1 MVLSPWSFARCR
13 TEDLGPR
20 TEHQGLRTDALR
32 SIVMADLLAVLAAYL
47 MGSIPF
53 AQLLSKR
60 RGVDLRRV
68 GSGNV
73 GATNV
78 LRTLG
83 VKPAVVAMM
92 LDAVKGTLAVLVAQ
106 RLTNGVAAPVAAGLA
121 SMIGHVYPVWLRFRG
136 GKGVATAAGA
146 FAVLTPVAAAVAA
159 GVFLLTVALTRFIS
173 VGSMLA
179 ALTLAGWAIA
189 SDAPTVVGIGAAIGA
204 ALVLIGH
211 RTNVSRLVAG
221 TERRIGQRGITET
234 V

>member
-1 MVLSPWSFARCR
+1 
-13 TEDLGPR
+13 
-20 TEHQGLRTDALR
+20 
-32 SIVMADLLAVLAAYL
+32 MADLLAVLAAYL
-47 MGSIPF
+47 VGSIPF

-73 GATNV
+73 GASNV

-83 VKPAVVAMM
+83 VKRAVVAMM
-92 LDAVKGTLAVLVAQ
+92 LDAVKGTIAVLVAQ
-106 RLTNGVAAPVAAGLA
+106 RVTGGVAAPVIAGLA

-146 FAVLTPVAAAVAA
+146 FAILTPVAAAVAL
-159 GVFLLTVALTRFIS
+159 GVFLLTVAITRFIS
-173 VGSMLA
+173 VGSMAA

-189 SDAPTVVGIGAAIGA
+189 SDAPTVVGIGATVGA
-204 ALVLIGH
+204 ALVLVGH
-211 RTNVSRLVAG
+211 RANVLRLVAG
-221 TERRIGQRGITET
+221 TERRIGQRGIRDA

>member
-1 MVLSPWSFARCR
+1 
-13 TEDLGPR
+13 
-20 TEHQGLRTDALR
+20 
-32 SIVMADLLAVLAAYL
+32 MADLLAVVAAYL

-53 AQLLSKR
+53 AQLLSTR
-60 RGVDLRRV
+60 RGIDLRRV

-83 VKPAVVAMM
+83 VRPAVLAMM
-92 LDAVKGTLAVLVAQ
+92 LDAVKGTVAVLIAQ

-146 FAVLTPVAAAVAA
+146 FAVLTPVAAAVAV
-159 GVFLLTVALTRFIS
+159 GVFLLTVAVTRFIS
-173 VGSMLA
+173 VGSMVA

-189 SDAPTVVGIGAAIGA
+189 SDAPTIVAIGAAIGA
-204 ALVLIGH
+204 ALVIVGH
-211 RTNVSRLVAG
+211 RANVLRLVAG
-221 TERRIGQRGITET
+221 TERRVGQRGVTDA

>member
-1 MVLSPWSFARCR
+1 
-13 TEDLGPR
+13 
-20 TEHQGLRTDALR
+20 
-32 SIVMADLLAVLAAYL
+32 MADLVAVLAAYL

-53 AQLLSKR
+53 AQLLSRR
-60 RGVDLRRV
+60 RGIDLRRV

-83 VKPAVVAMM
+83 VRPAVLAMM
-92 LDAVKGTLAVLVAQ
+92 LDAVKGTVAVLIAQ
-106 RLTNGVAAPVAAGLA
+106 RLTNGVAAPVVAGLA

-146 FAVLTPVAAAVAA
+146 FAVLTPVAAAVAVA
-159 GVFLLTVALTRFIS
+159 VFLLTVALTRFIS
-173 VGSMLA
+173 VGSMVA

-189 SDAPTVVGIGAAIGA
+189 SDAPTIVAIGAAVGA

-211 RTNVSRLVAG
+211 RANVLRLVAG
-221 TERRIGQRGITET
+221 TERRVGQRGVREI

>member
-1 MVLSPWSFARCR
+1 
-13 TEDLGPR
+13 
-20 TEHQGLRTDALR
+20 
-32 SIVMADLLAVLAAYL
+32 MADLLAVLAAYL

-60 RGVDLRRV
+60 RGIDLRRV

-73 GATNV
+73 GASNV

-83 VKPAVVAMM
+83 VRPAVLAMM
-92 LDAVKGTLAVLVAQ
+92 LDAVKGTVAVLIAQ

-146 FAVLTPVAAAVAA
+146 FAVLTPMAVAVA
-159 GVFLLTVALTRFIS
+159 VGAFLLTVAVTRFIS
-173 VGSMLA
+173 VGSMVA

-189 SDAPTVVGIGAAIGA
+189 SDAPSIVGVGAAIGA
-204 ALVLIGH
+204 ALVLLGH
-211 RTNVSRLVAG
+211 RANVLRLVAG
-221 TERRIGQRGITET
+221 TERRVGQRGVREL

>member
-1 MVLSPWSFARCR
+1 
-13 TEDLGPR
+13 
-20 TEHQGLRTDALR
+20 
-32 SIVMADLLAVLAAYL
+32 MADLIAVVAAYL
-47 MGSIPF
+47 VGSIPF

-60 RGVDLRRV
+60 RGIDLRRV

-83 VKPAVVAMM
+83 VRPAVVAMM
-92 LDAVKGTLAVLVAQ
+92 LDAVKGTVAVLVAQ
-106 RLTNGVAAPVAAGLA
+106 RLTNGVAAPVMAGLA

-146 FAVLTPVAAAVAA
+146 FAVLTPLAVAAAM

-173 VGSMLA
+173 VGSMAA

-189 SDAPTVVGIGAAIGA
+189 SDAPTAVGIGAAIGA
-204 ALVLIGH
+204 ALVIIGH
-211 RTNVSRLVAG
+211 RANVLRLVAG
-221 TERRIGQRGITET
+221 TERRVGQRGVRELM
-234 V
+234 

>member
-1 MVLSPWSFARCR
+1 M
-13 TEDLGPR
+13 T
-20 TEHQGLRTDALR
+20 
-32 SIVMADLLAVLAAYL
+32 DLLAVVAAYL

>member
-1 MVLSPWSFARCR
+1 M
-13 TEDLGPR
+13 T
-20 TEHQGLRTDALR
+20 
-32 SIVMADLLAVLAAYL
+32 DLLAVLAAYL

-83 VKPAVVAMM
+83 VRPAVVAMM

-146 FAVLTPVAAAVAA
+146 FAVLTPVAAAVAV

-173 VGSMLA
+173 VGSMVA

-204 ALVLIGH
+204 ALVLVGH
-211 RTNVSRLVAG
+211 RTNVLRLVAG
-221 TERRIGQRGITET
+221 TERRIGQRGVTEI

>member
-1 MVLSPWSFARCR
+1 
-13 TEDLGPR
+13 
-20 TEHQGLRTDALR
+20 
-32 SIVMADLLAVLAAYL
+32 MADLLAVLAAYL

-53 AQLLSKR
+53 AQLLSTR
-60 RGVDLRRV
+60 RGIDLRRV

-73 GATNV
+73 GASNV

-83 VKPAVVAMM
+83 VRPAVLAMM
-92 LDAVKGTLAVLVAQ
+92 LDAVKGTVAVLIAQ

-146 FAVLTPVAAAVAA
+146 FAVLTPVAAVVAVGA
-159 GVFLLTVALTRFIS
+159 FLLTVALTRFIS
-173 VGSMLA
+173 VGSMVA
-179 ALTLAGWAIA
+179 ALTLAAWAIA
-189 SDAPTVVGIGAAIGA
+189 SDTPSIVGIGAAIGA

-211 RTNVSRLVAG
+211 RANVLRLVAG
-221 TERRIGQRGITET
+221 TERRVGQRGIRES

>member
-1 MVLSPWSFARCR
+1 
-13 TEDLGPR
+13 
-20 TEHQGLRTDALR
+20 
-32 SIVMADLLAVLAAYL
+32 MADLVAVLAAYL

-53 AQLLSKR
+53 AQLLSRR
-60 RGVDLRRV
+60 RGIDLRRV

-83 VKPAVVAMM
+83 VRPAVLAMM
-92 LDAVKGTLAVLVAQ
+92 LDAVKGTVAVLIAQ
-106 RLTNGVAAPVAAGLA
+106 RLTNGVAAPVVAGLA

-146 FAVLTPVAAAVAA
+146 FAVLTPVAAAVAV
-159 GVFLLTVALTRFIS
+159 GVFLLTVAITRFIS
-173 VGSMLA
+173 VGSMMA

-189 SDAPTVVGIGAAIGA
+189 SDAPTIVAIGAAIGA
-204 ALVLIGH
+204 AMVLIGH
-211 RTNVSRLVAG
+211 RANVLRLVAG
-221 TERRIGQRGITET
+221 TERRVGQRGVREI

>member
-1 MVLSPWSFARCR
+1 M
-13 TEDLGPR
+13 TDL
-20 TEHQGLRTDALR
+20 
-32 SIVMADLLAVLAAYL
+32 IAVLAAYL

-60 RGVDLRRV
+60 RGIDLRRV

-83 VKPAVVAMM
+83 VRPAVLAMM
-92 LDAVKGTLAVLVAQ
+92 LDAVKGTIAVLIAQ
-106 RLTNGVAAPVAAGLA
+106 RLTSGVAAPVAAGLA

-146 FAVLTPVAAAVAA
+146 FAVLTPVAAAVAV
-159 GVFLLTVALTRFIS
+159 GVFLLTVAVTRFIS
-173 VGSMLA
+173 VGSMVA

-189 SDAPTVVGIGAAIGA
+189 SDAPTIVAIGAAIGA
-204 ALVLIGH
+204 ALVIVGH
-211 RTNVSRLVAG
+211 RANVLRLVAG
-221 TERRIGQRGITET
+221 TERRVGQRGITDS

>member
-1 MVLSPWSFARCR
+1 MN
-13 TEDLGPR
+13 
-20 TEHQGLRTDALR
+20 
-32 SIVMADLLAVLAAYL
+32 DLLAVVAAYL

-53 AQLLSKR
+53 AQLLSRR

-83 VKPAVVAMM
+83 VRPAVLAMV
-92 LDAVKGTLAVLVAQ
+92 LDAMKGTVAVLVAQ

-121 SMIGHVYPVWLRFRG
+121 SMVGHVYPVWLHFRG

-146 FAVLTPVAAAVAA
+146 FAVLTPAALLAAAAVFL
-159 GVFLLTVALTRFIS
+159 GVVTFTRFIS
-173 VGSMLA
+173 VGSMAA

-189 SDAPTVVGIGAAIGA
+189 TDAPATVGIGASLA
-204 ALVLIGH
+204 AVMIIVGH
-211 RTNVSRLVAG
+211 RANLVRLAAG
-221 TERRIGQRGITET
+221 TERRIGGSHS
-234 V
+234 

>member
-1 MVLSPWSFARCR
+1 
-13 TEDLGPR
+13 
-20 TEHQGLRTDALR
+20 
-32 SIVMADLLAVLAAYL
+32 MADLLAVVAAYL

-53 AQLLSKR
+53 AQLLSRR
-60 RGVDLRRV
+60 RGIDLRRV

-83 VKPAVVAMM
+83 VRPAVLAMM
-92 LDAVKGTLAVLVAQ
+92 LDAVKGTVAVLIAQ

-146 FAVLTPVAAAVAA
+146 FAVLTPVAAAVAL

-173 VGSMLA
+173 VGSIVA
-179 ALTLAGWAIA
+179 ALTLAAWAIA
-189 SDAPTVVGIGAAIGA
+189 SDVPAIVAIGAAIGA
-204 ALVLIGH
+204 ALVIIGH
-211 RTNVSRLVAG
+211 RANLLRLVAG
-221 TERRIGQRGITET
+221 TERRVGQRGVREL

>member
-1 MVLSPWSFARCR
+1 
-13 TEDLGPR
+13 
-20 TEHQGLRTDALR
+20 
-32 SIVMADLLAVLAAYL
+32 MADLLAVLAAYL

-60 RGVDLRRV
+60 RGIDLRRV

-83 VKPAVVAMM
+83 VRPAVVAMM
-92 LDAVKGTLAVLVAQ
+92 LDAVKGTVAVLIAQ

-146 FAVLTPVAAAVAA
+146 FAVLTPVAAAVAV
-159 GVFLLTVALTRFIS
+159 GVFLLTVAVTRFIS
-173 VGSMLA
+173 VGSMVA
-179 ALTLAGWAIA
+179 ALTLAAWAIA
-189 SDAPTVVGIGAAIGA
+189 SDAPTIVAIGAAVGA

-211 RTNVSRLVAG
+211 RANVLRLVAG
-221 TERRIGQRGITET
+221 TERRVGQRGIRES

>member
-1 MVLSPWSFARCR
+1 
-13 TEDLGPR
+13 
-20 TEHQGLRTDALR
+20 
-32 SIVMADLLAVLAAYL
+32 MADLLAVLAAYL

-60 RGVDLRRV
+60 RGIDLRRV

-83 VKPAVVAMM
+83 VRPAVVAMM
-92 LDAVKGTLAVLVAQ
+92 LDAVKGTVAVLIAQ

-121 SMIGHVYPVWLRFRG
+121 SMLGHVYPIWLRFRG

-146 FAVLTPVAAAVAA
+146 FAVLTPVAAAVAV
-159 GVFLLTVALTRFIS
+159 GVFLLTVAVTRFIS
-173 VGSMLA
+173 LGSMVA
-179 ALTLAGWAIA
+179 ALTLAVWAIA
-189 SDAPTVVGIGAAIGA
+189 SDAPTIVAIGAAIGA

-211 RTNVSRLVAG
+211 RANVLRLVAG
-221 TERRIGQRGITET
+221 TERRVGQRGIRES

>member
-1 MVLSPWSFARCR
+1 
-13 TEDLGPR
+13 
-20 TEHQGLRTDALR
+20 
-32 SIVMADLLAVLAAYL
+32 VLAAYL

-60 RGVDLRRV
+60 RGIDLRRV

-73 GATNV
+73 GASNV

-83 VKPAVVAMM
+83 VRPAVLAMM
-92 LDAVKGTLAVLVAQ
+92 LDAVKGTVAVLVAQ
-106 RLTNGVAAPVAAGLA
+106 RLTNGVVAPVVAGLA

-146 FAVLTPVAAAVAA
+146 FAVLAPVAAAVAA
-159 GVFLLTVALTRFIS
+159 GAFLLTVALTRFIS
-173 VGSMLA
+173 VGSMVA

-189 SDAPTVVGIGAAIGA
+189 SDAPTIVGIGAAIGA

-211 RTNVSRLVAG
+211 RANVVRLVTG
-221 TERRIGQRGITET
+221 TERRVGQRNVGATHASPLQ
-234 V
+234 

>member
-1 MVLSPWSFARCR
+1 
-13 TEDLGPR
+13 
-20 TEHQGLRTDALR
+20 
-32 SIVMADLLAVLAAYL
+32 MADLLAVLAAYL

-83 VKPAVVAMM
+83 VRPAVLATM
-92 LDAVKGTLAVLVAQ
+92 LDAVKGTVAVLIAQ
-106 RLTNGVAAPVAAGLA
+106 RLTNGVVAPVLAGLA

-146 FAVLTPVAAAVAA
+146 FAVLAPVAAAVAA
-159 GVFLLTVALTRFIS
+159 GVFLLTVAVTRFIS
-173 VGSMLA
+173 VGSMVA

-189 SDAPTVVGIGAAIGA
+189 SDAPTIVAAGAAIGA
-204 ALVLIGH
+204 ALVLVGH
-211 RTNVSRLVAG
+211 RANVVRLVAG
-221 TERRIGQRGITET
+221 TERRVGQRG
-234 V
+234 VRSM

>member
-1 MVLSPWSFARCR
+1 M
-13 TEDLGPR
+13 T
-20 TEHQGLRTDALR
+20 
-32 SIVMADLLAVLAAYL
+32 DLLAVVAAYL

-78 LRTLG
+78 LRTIG
-83 VKPAVVAMM
+83 VRQAVLAMM

-121 SMIGHVYPVWLRFRG
+121 SMVGHVYPVWLHFRG

-146 FAVLTPVAAAVAA
+146 FAVLAPVAAAVAV
-159 GVFLLTVALTRFIS
+159 GVFLLTVAITRFIS
-173 VGSMLA
+173 VGSMAA
-179 ALTLAGWAIA
+179 ALTLAGWTIA

-204 ALVLIGH
+204 VLVLLGH
-211 RTNVSRLVAG
+211 RANVIRLVAG
-221 TERRIGQRGITET
+221 TERRVGQRGITDA

>member
-1 MVLSPWSFARCR
+1 M
-13 TEDLGPR
+13 T
-20 TEHQGLRTDALR
+20 
-32 SIVMADLLAVLAAYL
+32 DLLAVIAAYL

-83 VKPAVVAMM
+83 VRPAVLAMM
-92 LDAVKGTLAVLVAQ
+92 LDAVKGTLAVLIAQ
-106 RLTNGVAAPVAAGLA
+106 RLSGGVAGPVAAGLA

-146 FAVLTPVAAAVAA
+146 FAVLTPVAVAVAI

-173 VGSMLA
+173 VGSMAA
-179 ALTLAGWAIA
+179 ALTLAAWAIA
-189 SDAPTVVGIGAAIGA
+189 SDAPTAVGIGAAIGA
-204 ALVLIGH
+204 ALVLVGH
-211 RTNVSRLVAG
+211 RDNVLRLVAG
-221 TERRIGQRGITET
+221 TERRVGQRGVTDA